1 MICFGVMNVGPVRYI
16 KFQIDCKI
24 PFFNRISISVFINH
38 STFVPLSSQI
48 PSIQTV
54 ALWVSQ
60 DVRHLAH
67 ISNILL
73 STNYV
78 FAIATCSIRQTTT
91 TVYWNSV
98 ALTFWQPLFCTIWSI
113 KVNITSVVR
122 IRRVTRVRIINH
134 LFVKHNLCCTNTN
147 CTILFKLIGQPT
159 LTIKTISSKVFKS
172 WS

>member
-1 MICFGVMNVGPVRYI
+1 VRYI
-16 KFQIDCKI
+16 KFQIDCEI
-24 PFFNRISISVFINH
+24 PFFNRIAISVFINH
-38 STFVPLSSQI
+38 STFVPLSSQV
-48 PSIQTV
+48 PAVQTV

-60 DVRHLAH
+60 DVRHLAY

-78 FAIATCSIRQTTT
+78 FAITTSSIRQTTT

-98 ALTFWQPLFCTIWSI
+98 ALTFRQPLFCTILSI

-134 LFVKHNLCCTNTN
+134 LFVKHDLSCTNTN

-159 LTIKTISSKVFKS
+159 LTIKTISSKVFES